1 MQIDNSYIGSVL
13 NAYTTSTS
21 ESAVQAVK
29 DITAGTTGEGEK
41 SYEVTSG
48 EKTSAFQV
56 DYNKISALKADY
68 RKGYNAFRQMVS
80 TLVQKQGAAS
90 EGLLNR
96 IFGANGNFEGVKN
109 LKDAIASLKVDDAT
123 REQAASLVAEDGPW
137 GVKQVSENLLNF
149 AKAAAGGDAA
159 QLEKMKNAFLKGFE
173 LAEKAWGGKL
183 PEISYKTKE
192 AVLKGFEGLQGE

>member
-1 MQIDNSYIGSVL
+1 MQVDNSYIGSVL

-21 ESAVQAVK
+21 AEAVQAVK
-29 DITAGTTGEGEK
+29 DIAAGTTGEGEK
-41 SYEVTSG
+41 AYEVGEG
-48 EKTSAFQV
+48 EKNSAFQV

-68 RKGYNAFRQMVS
+68 RKGYDAFRQMVS
-80 TLVQKQGAAS
+80 TLVLKQGAAS
-90 EGLLNR
+90 QGVMNR
-96 IFGANGNFEGVKN
+96 IFGANGNFEGIQN
-109 LKDAIASLKVDDAT
+109 LKDAIASLEVDDAT
-123 REQAASLVAEDGPW
+123 RAEAASLVAEDGAW

-173 LAEKAWGGKL
+173 QAEKAWGGKL

-192 AVLKGFEGLQGE
+192 AVLKGFEE